1 VSSVGKASSVAEQ
14 NTGWSGTLE
23 NGSHEA
29 LGAFLLML
37 RARGF
42 RDSALLN
49 AIERAPRNEFLPL
62 PYMGFAFQDM
72 AIPLDC
78 GQEAPSP
85 LSIIETI
92 SALNVEPEHHVLE
105 IGTGSGWQTAV
116 LAGLCEAIVSVERYK
131 TLADDADRK
140 MQRLGLTNAV
150 VAHGDGEGGLPAA
163 APFQRIIINAAI
175 DCISPIIAA
184 QLADDGLLIAP
195 LIGEQ
200 GQRLTRFRKRG
211 DQFLTTDLGLCR
223 FAPLT
228 LGTASIL

>member
-1 VSSVGKASSVAEQ
+1 VGKVSSVAEQ
-14 NTGWSGTLE
+14 NTGWSRSME

-78 GQEAPSP
+78 GQEASSP
-85 LSIIETI
+85 LSIIEAI
-92 SALNVEPEHHVLE
+92 SALQVQPDHHVLE

-116 LAGLCEAIVSVERYK
+116 LAGLCEAIVSVERYR
-131 TLADDADRK
+131 TLADDADRR
-140 MQRLGLTNAV
+140 MQKLGLTNAV
-150 VAHGDGEGGLPAA
+150 VAHGDGEGGMPAA
-163 APFQRIIINAAI
+163 APFQRIIINAAV
-175 DCISPIIAA
+175 DGISPIIAA

-195 LIGEQ
+195 LISEQ

-211 DQFLTTDLGLCR
+211 DQFMTTDLGPCR
-223 FAPLT
+223 FEQLMPGA
-228 LGTASIL
+228 ASVL

>member
-1 VSSVGKASSVAEQ
+1 VSSAADGD
-14 NTGWSGTLE
+14 TGWSQTME

-85 LSIIETI
+85 LSIIEAI
-92 SALNVEPEHHVLE
+92 SALQVQTDHHVLE

-131 TLADDADRK
+131 TLAEDAERK
-140 MQRLGLTNAV
+140 VQKLGLTNAV
-150 VAHGDGEGGLPAA
+150 IAHGDGEGGLPAA
-163 APFQRIIINAAI
+163 APFQRIIINAAV
-175 DCISPIIAA
+175 DGISPIIAA
-184 QLADDGLLIAP
+184 QLADDGLIIAP

-200 GQRLTRFRKRG
+200 GQRLTRFRKVG
-211 DQFLTTDLGLCR
+211 DQFITSDLGPCH
-223 FAPLT
+223 FAPLMA
-228 LGTASIL
+228 GAASIL

>member
-1 VSSVGKASSVAEQ
+1 MSLVGKPSSMVEQ
-14 NTGWSGTLE
+14 D
-23 NGSHEA
+23 NGLSRTMGNGNHEA

-85 LSIIETI
+85 LSIIEAV
-92 SALNVEPEHHVLE
+92 SALQVQPDHHVLE

-116 LAGLCEAIVSVERYK
+116 LAGLCEAIVSVERYR
-131 TLADDADRK
+131 TLADDADRR
-140 MQRLGLTNAV
+140 MQKLGLTNAV
-150 VAHGDGEGGLPAA
+150 VAHGDGESGLPAA

-175 DCISPIIAA
+175 DGISPIIAA
-184 QLADDGLLIAP
+184 QLADDGLIIAP
-195 LIGEQ
+195 LISEQ

-211 DQFLTTDLGLCR
+211 DQFMTSDLGPCR
-223 FAPLT
+223 FAPLMS
-228 LGTASIL
+228 GAASIL

>member
-1 VSSVGKASSVAEQ
+1 VSSVGKVSSVAEQ
-14 NTGWSGTLE
+14 NTGWSGAME

-85 LSIIETI
+85 LSIIEAI
-92 SALNVEPEHHVLE
+92 SALQVQPDHHILE

-116 LAGLCEAIVSVERYK
+116 LAGLCEAIVSVERYR
-131 TLADDADRK
+131 TLADDADRR
-140 MQRLGLTNAV
+140 MQKLGLINAV

-163 APFQRIIINAAI
+163 APFQRIIINAAV
-175 DCISPIIAA
+175 DGISPIIAA
-184 QLADDGLLIAP
+184 QLADDGLIIAP
-195 LIGEQ
+195 LISEQ

-211 DQFLTTDLGLCR
+211 DQFMTTDLGPSR
-223 FAPLT
+223 FAPVMS
-228 LGTASIL
+228 GTASVL

>member
-1 VSSVGKASSVAEQ
+1 VSSVGKASSVADRD
-14 NTGWSGTLE
+14 TGWSRTME

-62 PYMGFAFQDM
+62 PYMGFAFQDI

-92 SALNVEPEHHVLE
+92 SGLQVQPNHHVLE

-116 LAGLCEAIVSVERYK
+116 LAGLCEAIVSVERYR
-131 TLADDADRK
+131 TLADAADHR
-140 MQRLGLTNAV
+140 MQKLAIANAV
-150 VAHGDGEGGLPAA
+150 IAHGDGEGGLPAA
-163 APFQRIIINAAI
+163 APFQRIIINAAV
-175 DCISPIIAA
+175 DGVSPIIAA
-184 QLADDGLLIAP
+184 QLADDGMIIAP

-211 DQFLTTDLGLCR
+211 DQFVTNDLGVCR
-223 FAPLT
+223 FEPLKS
-228 LGTASIL
+228 GTASLL